1 MRHWVQRQ
9 MHMLDK
15 ETVTHDHLVVWV
27 EIGMHNCLRNNYCGL
42 RICATMF
49 VSVHEANASEL
60 NIPELYP
67 VTFGEWGVSGET
79 TQLLVFRP
87 TRYS

>member
-1 MRHWVQRQ
+1 MQRQ
-9 MHMLDK
+9 MRMLDK
-15 ETVTHDHLVVWV
+15 ETVTHDHLVVRV
-27 EIGMHNCLRNNYCGL
+27 EIGMHNCLSGL

-49 VSVHEANASEL
+49 VSVYEANASEL

-87 TRYS
+87 THYS